1 MPDIAAQPYVKTF
14 SRKQRK
20 QEQKDE
26 RGFPKNK
33 RAVAVPVTKAND
45 GQRQRARGDQRACD
59 LPPKRDAAARI
70 GKQQERVEKR
80 NARRDR
86 ESRPVAEKQTF
97 IRAKIDADGKPRRD
111 GKEDGDT
118 R

>member
-59 LPPKRDAAARI
+59 LPPKRDAARI

-80 NARRDR
+80 NAVFCII
-86 ESRPVAEKQTF
+86 PLQYITNFFAFQAAEKF
-97 IRAKIDADGKPRRD
+97 LRKR
-111 GKEDGDT
+111 
-118 R
+118 